1 MSQRRMKQLTQEEMT
16 PEQRRVADGIVAGP
30 RGGMRGPFNALLRS
44 PELAE
49 RAQKLGEYVRFK
61 SSLPQRLNE
70 LAILLTAR
78 EWGAQYEWY
87 AHRQLAE
94 KAGLAPAIAAA
105 IAEGERPESMARDET
120 VVYEFCREL
129 LSRREVSDT
138 TYAAVVELFGERGVV
153 DLIGASG
160 YYGLVSMVLNV
171 ERHPLPDGIEPPLQP
186 LRR

>member
-1 MSQRRMKQLTQEEMT
+1 MNQRRMKQLTPEEMT
-16 PEQRRVADGIVAGP
+16 PDQRRVADEIVAGP
-30 RGGMRGPFNALLRS
+30 RAGMRGPFNALLRS

-61 SSLPQRLNE
+61 SSLPGRLNE
-70 LAILLTAR
+70 LAILVTAR

-94 KAGLAPAIAAA
+94 KAGLDPAIAAA
-105 IAEGERPESMARDET
+105 IAEGRRPERMADDEK

-129 LSRREVSDT
+129 LSRREVSDQA
-138 TYAAVVELFGERGVV
+138 YQAVIGLFGERGVV
-153 DLIGASG
+153 DLIAASG

-171 ERHPLPDGIEPPLQP
+171 ERHPLPEGVEPPLKP
-186 LRR
+186 LSR